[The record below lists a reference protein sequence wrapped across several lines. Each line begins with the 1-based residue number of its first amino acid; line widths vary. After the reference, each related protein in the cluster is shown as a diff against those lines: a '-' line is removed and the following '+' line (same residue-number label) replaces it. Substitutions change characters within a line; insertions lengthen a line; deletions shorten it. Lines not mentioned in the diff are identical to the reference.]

1 MRNGRLFID
10 NADARETYGIF
21 VVEGGYDDIVK
32 WPNMKEPS
40 FVNWPEEDG
49 IEPDLLSTYLQPK
62 GSIRLDVF
70 CTTAPVGS
78 DAFIAMLQSQSY
90 HVFNFKEIGITIP
103 LRYKAVRSREA
114 YGNFEKLT
122 LEMAFDYSFLDD
134 ITPYEGT
141 KVYLTFNSKKLVFNQ
156 NLLVFTAY
164 DEGQGST
171 VVIRKKKT
179 GLLLDSEDLGDRG
192 ILALEG
198 TDEAIT
204 RPAPLKDNLI
214 IKATGLKGQL
224 YPDTIAVK
232 DKRNVTIPLLL
243 RAENPSLFWKAYL
256 QLLDDLS
263 SPGSH
268 KLTWKGVEHKFYYQS
283 QAITEFAKL
292 GSNEIWCQFN
302 LTVCF
307 YEGD

>member
-1 MRNGRLFID
+1 MRTGRLFID
-10 NADARETYGIF
+10 GADARLTYGIF
-21 VVEGGYDDIVK
+21 VVEGGYSGIVK
-32 WPNMKEPS
+32 WPDMKEPS
-40 FVNWPEEDG
+40 YVNWPEEPG
-49 IEPDLLSTYLQPK
+49 IEPDLLDTYLRPK
-62 GSIRLDVF
+62 ESISLNIC
-70 CTTAPVGS
+70 CTDSPTGA
-78 DAFIAMLQSQSY
+78 DAFIAMLQSASY

-103 LRYKAVRSREA
+103 LRYKSTAARDK
-114 YGNFEKLT
+114 YGNIEMLT
-122 LEMAFDYSFLDD
+122 LEMAFDFSYLDEL
-134 ITPYEGT
+134 IPYEGE
-141 KVYLTFNSKKLVFNQ
+141 KVYLTFNSQKLLFDS

-179 GLLLDSEDLGDRG
+179 GLLLDGDDFGDRG
-192 ILALEG
+192 VTVLDG

-224 YPDTIAVK
+224 YPDEIAVK
-232 DKRNVTIPLLL
+232 AHRSVTIPMLM

-256 QLLDDLS
+256 GLLADIS
-263 SPGSH
+263 APGSH
-268 KLTWKGVEHKFYYQS
+268 KLTWKGVEHKFYYQNQS
-283 QAITEFAKL
+283 ISEFAKL
-292 GSNEIWCQFN
+292 GSNEIWCKFN